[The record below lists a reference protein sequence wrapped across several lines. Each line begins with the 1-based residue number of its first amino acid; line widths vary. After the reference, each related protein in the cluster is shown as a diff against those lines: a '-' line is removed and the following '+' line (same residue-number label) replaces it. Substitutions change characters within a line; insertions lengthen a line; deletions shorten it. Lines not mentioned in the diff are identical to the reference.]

1 MYLRRRKD
9 KGKTMTKLTKLQRR
23 ELKKIV
29 RSGQLDGRRGH
40 YETGK
45 KLVKRGYA
53 EWEQITTLFS
63 WDGRPAAWTWR
74 VVATRKGIQAVQ
86 P

>member
-1 MYLRRRKD
+1 MA
-9 KGKTMTKLTKLQRR
+9 KLTKLQRR

-53 EWEQITTLFS
+53 AWEQVVTLES
-63 WDGRPAAWTWR
+63 WDGRPVAWTWR
-74 VVATRKGIQAVQ
+74 AVATDKGRKAVQ

>member
-1 MYLRRRKD
+1 MA
-9 KGKTMTKLTKLQRR
+9 KLTKAQRR
-23 ELKKIV
+23 ELKNAV

-53 EWEQITTLFS
+53 EWEQVTTLS
-63 WDGRPAAWTWR
+63 SYDGRPVAWTWR
-74 VVATRKGIQAVQ
+74 VVATDKGRAALGGTND
-86 P
+86 

>member
-1 MYLRRRKD
+1 MA
-9 KGKTMTKLTKLQRR
+9 KLTKLQRR

-29 RSGQLDGRRGH
+29 LSGQLDGRRGD

-45 KLVKRGYA
+45 KLIRRGYA
-53 EWEQITTLFS
+53 AWEQVVTLSS
-63 WDGRPAAWTWR
+63 WDGRPTAWTWR
-74 VVATRKGIQAVQ
+74 VVATNKGQKAAH

>member
-1 MYLRRRKD
+1 MA
-9 KGKTMTKLTKLQRR
+9 KLTKMQRR
-23 ELKKIV
+23 ELRRLV

-53 EWEQITTLFS
+53 EWEQVVTLSS
-63 WDGRPAAWTWR
+63 WDNRPVAWTWR
-74 VVATRKGIQAVQ
+74 AVATDKGRVALGQ